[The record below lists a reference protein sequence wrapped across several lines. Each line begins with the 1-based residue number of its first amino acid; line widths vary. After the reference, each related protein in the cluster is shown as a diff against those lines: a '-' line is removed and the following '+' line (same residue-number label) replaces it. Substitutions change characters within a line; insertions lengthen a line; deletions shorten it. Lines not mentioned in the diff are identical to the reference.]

1 MTWYRVASPSHSPD
15 CVAGVVGS
23 TSASG
28 AAFSGTRLP
37 EQSQVCLN
45 STWADLQLAG
55 VLGVG
60 ESDGSLKHWG
70 SQTSLGCGGTG
81 VITAAVETCHPVQ
94 QSQV

>member
-1 MTWYRVASPSHSPD
+1 MEQGFQSRARFASTAH
-15 CVAGVVGS
+15 
-23 TSASG
+23 G
-28 AAFSGTRLP
+28 A
-37 EQSQVCLN
+37 
-45 STWADLQLAG
+45 DQLAG

-60 ESDGSLKHWG
+60 ESDSSLKHWG

>member
-1 MTWYRVASPSHSPD
+1 MEQGFQSRARFASTAH
-15 CVAGVVGS
+15 G
-23 TSASG
+23 
-28 AAFSGTRLP
+28 
-37 EQSQVCLN
+37 
-45 STWADLQLAG
+45 ADLQLAG

-94 QSQV
+94 QSKV